1 MVQIGTWNS
10 LDRLWHLFSSSVE
23 LHWWD
28 LFIVFTVLLHYV
40 HICFVWM
47 VSHCR
52 YFFFLTLPCD
62 EIHVCIGKYLIIF
75 NVCII
80 FYKVDVTYFIWPLID
95 ILEAFKCLLLQ
106 IVLQCMS
113 SHTCADISERWL
125 LRNKAAGSEGM
136 CLPEAQ
142 GLFLPV
148 VYESTY
154 LNVWHFFM
162 SALHIIN
169 F

>member
-1 MVQIGTWNS
+1 M
-10 LDRLWHLFSSSVE
+10 
-23 LHWWD
+23 
-28 LFIVFTVLLHYV
+28 
-40 HICFVWM
+40 
-47 VSHCR
+47 
-52 YFFFLTLPCD
+52 
-62 EIHVCIGKYLIIF
+62 
-75 NVCII
+75 
-80 FYKVDVTYFIWPLID
+80 DVTYFIWPLID

-169 F
+169 FLNFWVLHTKCSHFTFPCLIVRLNVFSYVGCLYFFSRNCPVISLCQVFY